1 MNGLGQLLGTGARLV
16 QLMAAAVL
24 CWRLVLQRG
33 TWESLI
39 YLLFRSKNKQWHEQ
53 LGLFGECEHGVLSGA
68 EGLALAFQDAGIPD
82 ETLGLS
88 GWELLHHKHAC

>member
-16 QLMAAAVL
+16 QLMSAAVL
-24 CWRLVLQRG
+24 CWGLVLQRG

-39 YLLFRSKNKQWHEQ
+39 YLLEARTSSGMKS
-53 LGLFGECEHGVLSGA
+53 GLFGECEPGVLSGA
-68 EGLALAFQDAGIPD
+68 EGLALAFQDAGVPH

-88 GWELLHHKHAC
+88 RWELLHHKHAR

>member
-24 CWRLVLQRG
+24 CWGLVLQRG

-39 YLLFRSKNKQWHEQ
+39 YLLEARTSSGMKS
-53 LGLFGECEHGVLSGA
+53 GLVGECEPGVLSGA
-68 EGLALAFQDAGIPD
+68 EGLALAFQDTGIPA

-88 GWELLHHKHAC
+88 GWELLHHKHAR

>member
-24 CWRLVLQRG
+24 CWGLVLQRG

-39 YLLFRSKNKQWHEQ
+39 YFLFRSKNKQWHEVR
-53 LGLFGECEHGVLSGA
+53 FV
-68 EGLALAFQDAGIPD
+68 
-82 ETLGLS
+82 
-88 GWELLHHKHAC
+88 W

>member
-24 CWRLVLQRG
+24 CWGLVLQRG

-39 YLLFRSKNKQWHEQ
+39 YFLFRDSSKNKQWHEVR
-53 LGLFGECEHGVLSGA
+53 FV
-68 EGLALAFQDAGIPD
+68 
-82 ETLGLS
+82 
-88 GWELLHHKHAC
+88 W

>member
-1 MNGLGQLLGTGARLV
+1 MNGLGQLLSTGARLV

-24 CWRLVLQRG
+24 CWGLVLQRG

-39 YLLFRSKNKQWHEQ
+39 YLLEARTSSGVKSE
-53 LGLFGECEHGVLSGA
+53 LFGECEHGVLSGA
-68 EGLALAFQDAGIPD
+68 EGLALAFQDAGIPA

-88 GWELLHHKHAC
+88 RWELLHHKHAR

>member
-16 QLMAAAVL
+16 QLMVAAEL
-24 CWRLVLQRG
+24 CWGLVLQRG

-39 YLLFRSKNKQWHEQ
+39 YLLEARTSSGMKS
-53 LGLFGECEHGVLSGA
+53 GLFGECEHGVLSGA
-68 EGLALAFQDAGIPD
+68 EGLALAFQDAGVPA

-88 GWELLHHKHAC
+88 GWELLRHKHAR